1 MNETE
6 NLKRIRIAVLLFY
19 FAQGLCFASWAG
31 RIADI
36 KLSMGLNDAAWGTI
50 LFMIPVGQACG
61 MALSG
66 YLVSKIGSN
75 RIYPF
80 SLIGYSL
87 ALIFCGLSKTQY
99 PLILS
104 LVAFGFFG
112 NFCNISVNTQAT
124 VVETKYKRH
133 IMASFHGGWSFAGFV
148 GAGISLLMTSL
159 KVDPLWHFAMIF
171 GINIVVL
178 WINRPYLQEDIKK
191 QRIYKENAEYKKPKP
206 ESFLYMLGFIAF
218 FGMAA
223 EGSISDWSGLY
234 LIDIVKVAEKY
245 APLGLFAY
253 MITMACGRFVI
264 DGACE
269 RFGQRRV
276 IQTCG
281 LLIATGLGL
290 IVAFPI
296 LPVVIVAFMIVG
308 LGTSSVVPVLYSIA
322 GQNTKISTGL
332 ALTIVSSISFM
343 GFLLGPPVIGY
354 ISHAFDLRVAY
365 ALIAAFGVCITI
377 FSSIIKVFRTD
388 QLQSV
393 NS

>member
-1 MNETE
+1 MSEQE

-19 FAQGLCFASWAG
+19 FSQGMCFSSWAG

-36 KLSMGLNDAAWGTI
+36 KLSMGLDDAAWGTI

-61 MALSG
+61 MTLSG

-75 RIYPF
+75 RIYPL

-87 ALIFCGLSKTQY
+87 SLIFCGLSQSQY

-104 LVAFGFFG
+104 LVAFGFCG

-124 VVETKYKRH
+124 VVESKYKRH
-133 IMASFHGGWSFAGFV
+133 IMASFHGGWSLAGFV
-148 GAGISLLMTSL
+148 GAGISLIMTNLGIAPAFHFSL
-159 KVDPLWHFAMIF
+159 IF
-171 GINIVVL
+171 VINMVVL
-178 WINRPYLQEDIKK
+178 FLNRQYLQEDIKK
-191 QRIYKENAEYKKPKP
+191 KRIHKDDTEQKKLRP
-206 ESFLYMLGFIAF
+206 ESFLYVLGCIAF
-218 FGMAA
+218 FGMAT

-264 DGACE
+264 DRACE
-269 RFGQRRV
+269 KWGQKRV
-276 IQTCG
+276 VQTCG

-290 IVAFPI
+290 IVSFPV

-308 LGTSSVVPVLYSIA
+308 MGTSSIVPILYSIA

-354 ISHAFDLRVAY
+354 ISHSSSLRVAY
-365 ALIAAFGVCITI
+365 TMVAILGACITVLA
-377 FSSIIKVFRTD
+377 SVVKVFNKDSLKQET
-388 QLQSV
+388 
-393 NS
+393 N